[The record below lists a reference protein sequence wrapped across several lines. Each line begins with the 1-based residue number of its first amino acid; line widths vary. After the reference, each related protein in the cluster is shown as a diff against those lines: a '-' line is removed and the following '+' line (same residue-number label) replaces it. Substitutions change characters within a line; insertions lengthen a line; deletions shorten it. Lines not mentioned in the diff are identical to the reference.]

1 MTECPVT
8 ECPATEC
15 PLTKYPVTE
24 CPATECQAAEGQ
36 ATWCPSYQERQCPR
50 QPSAAQHSEMFVLS
64 VSGGQMVWR
73 LVCLHKDGK
82 EHEIG
87 LETEIDAN
95 IIEEEKFYVSINIS
109 IKALFSIIF
118 DHV

>member
-1 MTECPVT
+1 MSIMR
-8 ECPATEC
+8 
-15 PLTKYPVTE
+15 LL
-24 CPATECQAAEGQ
+24 
-36 ATWCPSYQERQCPR
+36 
-50 QPSAAQHSEMFVLS
+50 VL
-64 VSGGQMVWR
+64 GTFI
-73 LVCLHKDGK
+73 
-82 EHEIG
+82 EIG